1 MIGMRKEIDAH
12 IMAITGWDEAMLVAH
27 VKERSK
33 VYSQLSERTYEVD
46 LSLFEKIGI
55 VPRPPAVRTKR
66 VAAAK
71 GYVGLFDNTKE
82 GQVAMERYMEREM
95 EREAQ
100 KFDEQRLA
108 RMKQPS
114 QRKRKEP

>member
-1 MIGMRKEIDAH
+1 
-12 IMAITGWDEAMLVAH
+12 
-27 VKERSK
+27 
-33 VYSQLSERTYEVD
+33 
-46 LSLFEKIGI
+46 
-55 VPRPPAVRTKR
+55 
-66 VAAAK
+66 
-71 GYVGLFDNTKE
+71 
-82 GQVAMERYMEREM
+82 MERYMEREM